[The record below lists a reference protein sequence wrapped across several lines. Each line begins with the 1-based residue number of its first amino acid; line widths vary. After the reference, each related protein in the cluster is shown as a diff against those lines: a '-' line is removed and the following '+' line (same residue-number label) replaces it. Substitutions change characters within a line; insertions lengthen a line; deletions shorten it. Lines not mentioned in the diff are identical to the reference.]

1 MKQEGSKNP
10 FTPTR
15 LIIGAV
21 VVIVAALIVYQAV
34 KGATVDPAK
43 KALAECMTQ
52 KGIVMYGA
60 DWCPHCQ
67 ATEANFGPA
76 FKYVDYVACEHN
88 VGDPL
93 APVCAEHNVSGFPTW
108 IKPGG
113 KPGDRAVGMTD
124 LGALAEWSNCTAA
137 LQQG

>member
-1 MKQEGSKNP
+1 MKKQGSNKL
-10 FTPTR
+10 FSPTR
-15 LIIGAV
+15 LIIGAL
-21 VVIVAALIVYQAV
+21 VVIVAAFVVYQAV
-34 KGATVDPAK
+34 KGASVDPAK

-67 ATEANFGPA
+67 HTESNFGPA

-93 APVCAEHNVSGFPTW
+93 APVCQQHNVTAFPTW
-108 IKPGG
+108 INPNGS
-113 KPGDRAVGMTD
+113 RTVGMTE
-124 LGALAEWSNCTAA
+124 LGSLAAWSNCTAA
-137 LQQG
+137 LAQR